1 MAEWTPLQKIILMLE
16 GDITRSYLSATD
28 IRTLL
33 VSEFQIPEEN
43 LPSERTIQ
51 RWRKLP
57 GWGDAIWSECY
68 EDSKSKLKEVL
79 QTAFDKAKAGDSQ
92 WGRMVFQIFEKFP
105 NKTKIDLVGDQWNKL
120 FGDCTK
126 DGSDDGTDADN
137 R

>member
-1 MAEWTPLQKIILMLE
+1 MAEFTPLQKIILMLE
-16 GDITRSYLSATD
+16 GDITRPNLSAAE
-28 IRTLL
+28 IRVLL
-33 VSEFQIPEEN
+33 TTEFQISEEN

-57 GWGDAIWSECY
+57 GWNDSIWNESY
-68 EDSKSKLKEVL
+68 ESSKIKLKEVL
-79 QTAFDKAKAGDSQ
+79 KTAFEKAIAGDDS

-126 DGSDDGTDADN
+126 DGEDDGNAEN